1 MLTRL
6 ASKLWLLTWEAKK
19 LLLLLRAKWPDIGD
33 IALKIARA
41 VKLAR

>member
-6 ASKLWLLTWEAKK
+6 AAHLRSKK
-19 LLLLLRAKWPDIGD
+19 LLLLLRAKWPDIED
-33 IALKIARA
+33 IVLKIARA